1 MSASAG
7 ATTGQRGRR
16 SVGGRVMNA
25 VLNLAAVG
33 GAICIVLVI
42 LAVVFDITLILFR
55 TGSMDPAIP
64 QGSLAVVREVPASDV
79 EVGEVVT
86 VDREGDLPITHRVT
100 SLEQLEDG
108 QWQLTM
114 KGDANATPDPAP
126 YTVTTVRTVMF
137 SVPHLAKPVAAL
149 NSPWVLGGVT
159 LAVAA
164 LVVWA
169 LWPRRGPAMA
179 DGRADDRSSEDGSTG
194 DGGSVGGGAVDSA
207 SEETS

>member
-1 MSASAG
+1 MSAAAG
-7 ATTGQRGRR
+7 TGTAQRGKR
-16 SVGGRVMNA
+16 SLGDRVMNA

-33 GAICIVLVI
+33 GAICIVLVL
-42 LAVVFDITLILFR
+42 LALVFDITLILFR

-64 QGSLAVVREVPASDV
+64 QGSLAVVREVPASQV

-86 VDREGDLPITHRVT
+86 VDRDDDLPVTHRVT
-100 SLEQLEDG
+100 SIEQLGDG

-114 KGDANATPDPAP
+114 KGDANDSADPAP
-126 YTVTTVRTVMF
+126 YTVLTVRTVMF
-137 SVPHLAKPVAAL
+137 SIPGLAKPVAAL

-169 LWPRRGPAMA
+169 LWPR
-179 DGRADDRSSEDGSTG
+179 
-194 DGGSVGGGAVDSA
+194 SA
-207 SEETS
+207 SAADADADAEGSDEPAGPS